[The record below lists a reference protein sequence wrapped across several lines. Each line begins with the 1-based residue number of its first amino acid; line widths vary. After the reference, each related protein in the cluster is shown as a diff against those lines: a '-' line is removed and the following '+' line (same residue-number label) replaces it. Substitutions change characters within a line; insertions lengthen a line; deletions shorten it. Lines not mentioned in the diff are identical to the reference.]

1 MTDLLATGRATATH
15 IPTGGRPARLSTAT
29 SPSTQPAGA

>member
-1 MTDLLATGRATATH
+1 MTDLLATGRATATL
-15 IPTGGRPARLSTAT
+15 IPAGSRPAQLWTAT